1 MPSRRLLTALTC
13 FALVTLAIPAVA
25 TAGGNDI
32 ILTRFGDLN
41 IANEG
46 RNPGENAQTESPA
59 VNLKQQEFEN
69 LVTDLGQVIAP
80 KFGSPAQ
87 TLGQAGFAVQ
97 FLPSISFIDN
107 EADHW
112 QLAME
117 GNEVPRRDGQVR
129 TDELSGNNPPGVLFT
144 PSIRIRKGLPYSF
157 EFGGS
162 FSHIAGSNMF
172 TVGSQLQWALN
183 EGFQYFPDVSVRGT
197 VNTLLGSRDLSLMT
211 AGGDITVSRDFDIG
225 GVMSVAPYAGYQ
237 RLWTIGWSR
246 LLNARPQDPRSP
258 TSGSNG
264 GDTFNPEFV
273 FSTYTNAINRVFV
286 GADMRVW
293 IVDIALE
300 GAFSENV
307 QQLTVSTGL
316 DF

>member
-1 MPSRRLLTALTC
+1 MPCRRLLTALTC
-13 FALVTLAIPAVA
+13 FALVTLALPTVA
-25 TAGGNDI
+25 AAGDNDI
-32 ILTRFGDLN
+32 ILTRFGDFD
-41 IANEG
+41 IS
-46 RNPGENAQTESPA
+46 NPNRPEGENANGTVSKNNPA
-59 VNLKQQEFEN
+59 FEN

-97 FLPSISFIDN
+97 FLPSISFID
-107 EADHW
+107 EGAEHW
-112 QLAME
+112 RLAME
-117 GNEVPRRDGQVR
+117 GNEVPRENGQIQSGDNIV
-129 TDELSGNNPPGVLFT
+129 GNNPPGVLFT
-144 PSIRIRKGLPYSF
+144 PTVRIRKGLPYSF

-307 QQLTVSTGL
+307 QQLTLSTGL